1 MTCALCGQPQ
11 THLTACKGCGQDAW
25 GWETTR
31 QHGEDAPER
40 LRAKLRAR
48 LETDGSFVPEQME
61 NGVRHAYTWGG
72 CLVCADCWPRTLA
85 VDAYQHCPLNRLAE
99 RALTPNRPP
108 AFLLPALLR
117 ATEFETDAALTAHLE
132 QLLHHIHTYWIAR
145 AGEAAARW
153 RTALL
158 TTLRGET

>member
-72 CLVCADCWPRTLA
+72 CLVCAACWPRTLA

-99 RALTPNRPP
+99 RTLTPNRPP
-108 AFLLPALLR
+108 AFLLPTFLR
-117 ATEFETDAALTAHLE
+117 ATEFESDTALTAHIE
-132 QLLHHIHTYWIAR
+132 QLLRHIYTYWIGR
-145 AGEAAARW
+145 AGETAARW
-153 RTALL
+153 RKALL
-158 TTLRGET
+158 TALQEEA